1 MHPPSRPAPSTMAY
15 SRAPGLASVSEKD
28 RRRHRADR
36 AVLRRATPHIVERY
50 EVLLLLRSHVPHDR
64 PAAVVRRTADV
75 GDTPAVLVTRA
86 YGGLLL
92 GLVGVLDGQRRHV
105 ERLAVLVDAGGVDA
119 ARVRVRPAP
128 QEGDEVRPVERHAVV
143 VGDLVVSRV
152 RDHLPARV
160 EVAAGG
166 RYPGPEDVPVAG
178 PDVGV
183 RHVEVGATGGRIGA
197 RIAGQQVVAL
207 RGDGGVLLVGGG

>member
-15 SRAPGLASVSEKD
+15 SRAPGLTSVSEKD
-28 RRRHRADR
+28 RPRHRADR
-36 AVLRRATPHIVERY
+36 AVFRRATPHIVERY

-119 ARVRVRPAP
+119 ALVAVVRALD
-128 QEGDEVRPVERHAVV
+128 EGDEVRTVEGRAVM
-143 VGDLVVSRV
+143 VGELGGGRV
-152 RDHLPARV
+152 RDHLPGSV
-160 EVAAGG
+160 EVAARGG
-166 RYPGPEDVPVAG
+166 DPGAEDVPVAG
-178 PDVGV
+178 PEVVIGD
-183 RHVEVGATGGRIGA
+183 VEVGAT
-197 RIAGQQVVAL
+197 
-207 RGDGGVLLVGGG
+207 